1 MHNITLSMTFDSIE
15 DLMAFVAKNPGA
27 AEIKV
32 ASAQPSAS
40 LGETAQATVAAVNT
54 PDPVPAPAPAPV
66 AEVDYSALRA
76 QLTERLREVAT
87 SLGQAATEVGQFING
102 FGVARFSELPD
113 DRLQE
118 FASALDQKY
127 PQS

>member
-15 DLMAFVAKNPGA
+15 DLMAFVAANPGA
-27 AEIKV
+27 RDVKV
-32 ASAQPSAS
+32 ASTQPSPS
-40 LGETAQATVAAVNT
+40 PVAAA
-54 PDPVPAPAPAPV
+54 PAPAPAAAPE
-66 AEVDYSALRA
+66 APAPTPEPASVDYSALRA

-87 SLGQAATEVGQFING
+87 SLGQNATEVGSFING

-127 PQS
+127 PVAS